1 MKPEAWVIEDI
12 GRLRKQ
18 KIRTKDEDS
27 YLSLLLWYTLKDFTR
42 ENSAKD
48 CLVNILELKKRKIEI
63 IDVVEEE

>member
-27 YLSLLLWYTLKDFTR
+27 YLSLLLWYVQDAIK
-42 ENSAKD
+42 
-48 CLVNILELKKRKIEI
+48 LVKK
-63 IDVVEEE
+63 